1 MPEKKKFKNIVEK
14 QKYWDG
20 LIDLYGSGV
29 KGRQNYIDNYDQV
42 IKGSSGVLNKYRI
55 QDTDLSKLPHD
66 LKTIKK
72 RYDSYRDRYDK
83 IESDNT
89 LGYDEKDK
97 LPSKYSRLIDKS
109 ASEWDSNKS
118 NQLKYNTKDTSWR
131 TLLNRKDIKN
141 KALFYAS
148 LMDEGADK
156 FMADEESQQAPYE
169 GFGTFGLDTAASRI
183 DEFIDKGY
191 INKDIKDRVIH
202 ERPRTNEKN
211 ESVYPLSY
219 TNLDDVVSMKNAYF
233 KEGEAIINKFE
244 KDNKIKLSPRARD
257 YFTIVS
263 FNRGPG
269 GVKEVMRDYLNAGI
283 LENDRFMED
292 DSFPKYR
299 EAHRNAKRRLET
311 ADMLRGEG
319 IIEYGK
325 GGAFDPVS
333 MGIDLGLQA
342 LTAIGGSIG
351 ANMAAE
357 RENMYNEAADNLQT
371 VDIKSATRGSGL
383 QSFLQNPL
391 SFGIGGRKKARLEAE
406 EFNKNILKQIRNK
419 NIASRFSTM
428 SDAPTYT
435 PVARQGGFIAYKGQT
450 HEGPDG
456 GILVDKFGNPT
467 SISEGETVASVEG
480 GGKNKKGE
488 VSYYDPDSGST
499 YIYSDSLNFAKPAR
513 DLLSKYKLDDPDSL
527 QYKQYKNDLLTQTM
541 IKKKFENLTKAQE
554 FAKETESSAEDSLNI
569 FKKGGYL
576 TSSKAKKMLKDGTAH
591 GKKLTP
597 KQKRY
602 FGWVAGGRKEAGGP
616 LDYDIPMY
624 KTGYEGD
631 VKGRKNWRDF
641 FGYRNPNSTGPLE
654 DIGNFLFEP
663 MVTSV
668 AKDKLEDL
676 SKIKGVDYGLVPGV
690 GGFQIGVRPYGRK
703 LPQSEIVSSKPARL
717 NSLYEV
723 PTLEVN
729 PTLLPNQLPSAPK
742 LNLPSGFAN
751 ISGFY
756 DRKIYDSGPGYYTKG
771 YKREYN
777 VGNAEPN
784 VAVESITPK
793 PGTATATPKPTSPI
807 EEPAT
812 GMNPFFF
819 DMYRRSIRDRQ
830 IGPQPSTEETPY
842 NALSDSRNNDG
853 YIGSTS
859 WLNPLGHILGA
870 AGSLA
875 DYYALRDAKPTDFN
889 LGRVGSERIS
899 LARQRLSNIRNTA
912 AAKSM
917 AASAARSSGMNA
929 GVALSNTLAANTGA
943 NRLLGQQNAELLE
956 KEELYNAQMRQQAN
970 MMNAELAAQ
979 EELYNQQQR
988 NAYKMMMAKANPLGN
1003 LARTAASYFRDNA
1016 AYQTELT
1023 NRELLAPNAE
1033 LYRDPDAGWLKR
1045 TFGPRQY
1052 KFIDKGLY
1060 SIDELK
1066 KLGIVND

>member
-97 LPSKYSRLIDKS
+97 LLSKYSRLIDKS

-591 GKKLTP
+591 GKKLTA

-602 FGWVAGGRKEAGGP
+602 FGWVAGGRKEEGGELLKKTTLMP
-616 LDYDIPMY
+616 KENLQYDRDLMVNQGWMNSLKSAKDLNELYNTNVGTWKGNPMTLQQFSEMPEYVTNYYNPNYAIEFNKNRLGLPNTFQDINLGKIKQDPSLPRYQPASTITPGNEVAYYRTGGILPMYKKGKDGDEEDLTNYQRRFLKNLRIVEKIFNPDRPYAKKLADPNQQLISHIGTTGFTIPQDREINYIDIPMGQVI
-624 KTGYEGD
+624 KE
-631 VKGRKNWRDF
+631 
-641 FGYRNPNSTGPLE
+641 PIE
-654 DIGNFLFEP
+654 DINPTSKPRTGIGKPTIARKENLNSQRVDIPNFNMPTFG
-663 MVTSV
+663 
-668 AKDKLEDL
+668 KNL
-676 SKIKGVDYGLVPGV
+676 SPSTKYGLMN
-690 GGFQIGVRPYGRK
+690 RP
-703 LPQSEIVSSKPARL
+703 QE
-717 NSLYEV
+717 
-723 PTLEVN
+723 
-729 PTLLPNQLPSAPK
+729 Q
-742 LNLPSGFAN
+742 
-751 ISGFY
+751 
-756 DRKIYDSGPGYYTKG
+756 
-771 YKREYN
+771 
-777 VGNAEPN
+777 
-784 VAVESITPK
+784 
-793 PGTATATPKPTSPI
+793 
-807 EEPAT
+807 
-812 GMNPFFF
+812 
-819 DMYRRSIRDRQ
+819 
-830 IGPQPSTEETPY
+830 
-842 NALSDSRNNDG
+842 
-853 YIGSTS
+853 
-859 WLNPLGHILGA
+859 
-870 AGSLA
+870 
-875 DYYALRDAKPTDFN
+875 
-889 LGRVGSERIS
+889 
-899 LARQRLSNIRNTA
+899 
-912 AAKSM
+912 
-917 AASAARSSGMNA
+917 
-929 GVALSNTLAANTGA
+929 TLA
-943 NRLLGQQNAELLE
+943 LG
-956 KEELYNAQMRQQAN
+956 EEDYN
-970 MMNAELAAQ
+970 
-979 EELYNQQQR
+979 
-988 NAYKMMMAKANPLGN
+988 
-1003 LARTAASYFRDNA
+1003 S
-1016 AYQTELT
+1016 
-1023 NRELLAPNAE
+1023 
-1033 LYRDPDAGWLKR
+1033 
-1045 TFGPRQY
+1045 
-1052 KFIDKGLY
+1052 
-1060 SIDELK
+1060 
-1066 KLGIVND
+1066 